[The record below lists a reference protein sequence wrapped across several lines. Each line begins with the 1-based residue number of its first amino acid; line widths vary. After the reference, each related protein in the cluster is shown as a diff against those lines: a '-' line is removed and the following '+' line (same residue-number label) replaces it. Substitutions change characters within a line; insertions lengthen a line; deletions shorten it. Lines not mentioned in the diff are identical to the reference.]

1 MGEGGSAPSQRLI
14 AVTVD
19 EASLGP
25 STMEAMR
32 ERDIAI
38 YDLLADNRFELPGHA
53 GPYKLNLTVFE
64 GRLLAFDIRDESDGQ
79 VMAHILSLGPF
90 RPLVLEYIWLCG
102 RHHAAIRSAS
112 PSQIEAIDMG
122 RRGMHNDGA
131 SLLIDRLKGKI
142 DLDFPTARRLFT
154 LIVALGWE
162 R

>member
-1 MGEGGSAPSQRLI
+1 MGEGGSSPSQRLI

-19 EASLGP
+19 EGSLGS
-25 STMEAMR
+25 STMEAAH

-38 YDLLADNRFELPGHA
+38 YDLLADNSFGLPGQT
-53 GPYKLNLTVFE
+53 GPYKLKLTVFE
-64 GRLLAFDIRDESDGQ
+64 GRLLAFDIRDDNDRP
-79 VMAHILSLGPF
+79 VIAHILSLTPF
-90 RPLVLEYIWLCG
+90 RPLVLDYVSLCK

-122 RRGMHNDGA
+122 RRGMHNDA
-131 SLLIDRLKGKI
+131 ARLLIDRLKGKI

>member
-25 STMEAMR
+25 STLEAAH

-38 YDLLADNRFELPGHA
+38 YDLLADNSFALPGRA

-64 GRLLAFDIRDESDGQ
+64 NRLLAFDIRDENDGR
-79 VMAHILSLGPF
+79 VMAHILSLTPF
-90 RPLVLEYIWLCG
+90 RPLVLEYMSICE

-112 PSQIEAIDMG
+112 PSQIEAFDMG
-122 RRGMHNDGA
+122 RRGMHNDA
-131 SLLIDRLKGKI
+131 ARLLIERLKGKI